1 MNIGDKVRFLNSVG
15 GGTIS
20 AFDGKDIV
28 VVRDED
34 GFDIPTLRSEIVV
47 IETDNYNLVRKSVAQ
62 TTPKPAVTAPV
73 EEHEVDLADQEMT
86 FHARPLERRGG
97 EKLNAFLGFLP
108 IDLKTVTETAFE
120 SYFINDSNYYIRF
133 CILSQE
139 GKAYHLRYE
148 GVAEP
153 NTKCFVEEFDRSI
166 LPEMERMTVQ
176 LFAYKTDKS
185 FGLKPAMT
193 VELRL
198 DLTKFYKLHTFQP
211 SEFFN
216 EPSLI
221 IDIVR
226 DDRPVRAIMIEPEAL
241 KQQMLAP
248 NHEDR
253 SPQPARK
260 GPAKLDRNAII
271 EVDLH
276 AEQLLETTAG
286 MDAKA
291 ILEYQTKVV
300 RETLDAHLKERG
312 RRIVFIHGKGDGVL
326 RQSIIGLLKRQYR
339 QCTHQDASFREYGYG
354 ATMVTVR

>member
-20 AFDGKDIV
+20 AFEGKDIV
-28 VVRDED
+28 IVRDED
-34 GFDIPTLRSEIVV
+34 GFDIPTLRTEIVV
-47 IETDNYNLVRKSVAQ
+47 IETDKYNLVRKSVASSAQ
-62 TTPKPAVTAPV
+62 KPAVS
-73 EEHEVDLADQEMT
+73 EDIEVDIAEQEMT

-108 IDLKTVTETAFE
+108 IDLKTVTDTAFE

-133 CILSQE
+133 ALLSQE
-139 GKAYHLRYE
+139 GNAYHLRYE
-148 GVAEP
+148 GVANP
-153 NTKCFVEEFDRSI
+153 NTKCFVEEFDRTV

-176 LFAYKTDKS
+176 LFAYKADKT

-198 DLTKFYKLHTFQP
+198 DSTKFYKLHTFQP
-211 SEFFN
+211 SDFFN

-226 DDRPVRAIMIEPEAL
+226 DDHPVRAIMIEPEAL
-241 KQQMLAP
+241 KEQMLAP
-248 NHEDR
+248 KREER
-253 SPQPARK
+253 QAQPARK
-260 GPAKLDRNAII
+260 VATKLDRNAII
-271 EVDLH
+271 ELDLH
-276 AEQLLETTAG
+276 AEQVLETTAG

-291 ILEYQTKVV
+291 ILEFQTNLV
-300 RETLDAHLKERG
+300 RETLDEHLKEKG

-326 RQSIIGLLKRQYR
+326 RKCIISLLKRHYR
-339 QCTHQDASFREYGYG
+339 QCTYQDASFREYGYG
-354 ATMVTVR
+354 ATMVTIHG